1 MNQDKTFRKVLYALL
16 YKEKAI
22 FIPESPEHNV
32 LPGRENEEIIDI
44 LMRMVPSGYLKLV
57 SFENLRFFVVTPLG
71 NCFFQRNSGQNQH
84 EMSIITERTEITDE
98 DCSSIYTLRT
108 RDSWQGPPVSNFIG
122 ISPFRV
128 CASPNSTCRPVLRDD
143 NYCFE

>member
-32 LPGRENEEIIDI
+32 VPGRENEEIIDI

-57 SFENLRFFVVTPLG
+57 WFENLRFFVVTPLG

-98 DCSSIYTLRT
+98 DCSSIHTLRT
-108 RDSWQGPPVSNFIG
+108 RDSWQGPPVSNFIE

-128 CASPNSTCRPVLRDD
+128 CASPNSTRRPVLRDD